1 MNAFWRLN
9 IFWIYAVIILT
20 PATSSSS
27 VLIFDVLALKK
38 EEVMLKAETRG
49 VLFPKG
55 GEIIEFFVDGDS
67 IGNALSGGDGIAY
80 KSFVPQ
86 KTGTHEI
93 SVRYGDESDRGLL
106 LSLKKGS
113 GIVFIDVEGSK
124 LLNPFSKEPLEK
136 KRDVIANIMKKYSL
150 VYLKTG
156 LLDIRS
162 IRAWIRKN
170 EFPESVIMPWR
181 EGEVFSET
189 DRKKLAIK
197 AVIGSQQVIES
208 AKEYTPQAYSFEEL
222 EGAEK
227 VYEWKDIEKELR

>member
-1 MNAFWRLN
+1 M
-9 IFWIYAVIILT
+9 IFI

-27 VLIFDVLALKK
+27 VYVYDALVLIK
-38 EEVMLKAETRG
+38 EEAMIKAETRG

-55 GEIIEFFVDGDS
+55 GEIIEFFVDGES
-67 IGNALSGGDGIAY
+67 LGNALSGGDGIAY

-86 KTGTHEI
+86 KTGMHEM
-93 SVRYGDESDRGLL
+93 SVRYGDESDRGIL
-106 LSLKKGS
+106 LSLKRGS

-124 LLNPFSKEPLEK
+124 LLNPFSKEPLDK
-136 KRDVIANIMKKYSL
+136 KRDAIANIMKKYSL

-156 LLDIRS
+156 LLDIQS

-181 EGEVFSET
+181 DGEVFSET
-189 DRKKLAIK
+189 ARKKLTIK

-208 AKEYTPQAYSFEEL
+208 AQEYNPQAYSFEEL

-227 VYEWKDIEKELR
+227 VYEWKDIEKEL